1 MLRTQIG
8 NAAYLSHLSEVGSG
22 LDMVD
27 SPSNN
32 SENNV
37 NYITF
42 NQDASC
48 VALGVNNGYR
58 IYSCKSKI
66 SKRYKLLLH
75 EAVGIVEMLYTT
87 SLLAVVALGDEP
99 GALPRKLKIMNTKRL
114 TTICDLLFPSTILL
128 VRLGSKRMVVLLE
141 SQIYIYDIATMSL
154 LHTIETS
161 PNTNRL
167 CALSNS
173 NDKEGVSILAYP
185 SPPKTITHE
194 SLLVNGINTNG
205 GSNSAQSNIQ
215 LVSNAPNRVGDAI
228 LFDLISLQPLAVIEA
243 HKAALSAMCLSND
256 GTLLATASDR
266 GTIVRVFN
274 VQTGVKLYQ
283 FRRGTYS
290 TKIYSLK
297 FSLDNKYVVAT
308 SSSGTVH
315 IFRLGEEE
323 LLANK
328 QRQKRAAKEDKSTGY
343 ETIVEETDHALADG
357 ITEENEEEE
366 MADDGDDSDNDNAD
380 ADTDDVEV
388 DVEVD
393 VNVGVDAEADSDDG
407 GSNVPSKQRKLSQ
420 SSAASNSSSTSQVF
434 GISSADEH
442 RERTEPVV
450 DQTRLSMAR
459 IIRRSS
465 QTLGRKAAQKMG
477 DLLPMRFSS
486 ILEPT
491 RHFASLKIQSV
502 GRDVK
507 SIAMLD
513 HELRTEHISLTQLAS
528 KDPQDS
534 MLRPVSSSGS
544 NSSGKEALPLNL
556 LHINVVTSEG
566 YFYTYGLDPERGG
579 DCILLHQYS
588 LLDD

>member
-1 MLRTQIG
+1 MLKRQIG
-8 NAAYLSHLSEVGSG
+8 NTAYMPQLSEDGSDAEYADG
-22 LDMVD
+22 SAATLD
-27 SPSNN
+27 NT
-32 SENNV
+32 V

-58 IYSCKSKI
+58 IYSCKSDI
-66 SKRYKLLLH
+66 SKRFLLDLG
-75 EAVGIVEMLYTT
+75 EAIGIVEMLYKT
-87 SLLAVVALGDEP
+87 SLLAVVALGEEP
-99 GALPRKLKIMNTKRL
+99 GALPRKLKIMNSNRQA
-114 TTICDLLFPSTILL
+114 TICDLIFPSTILL
-128 VRLGSKRMVVLLE
+128 VRLSSKRLVVLLE
-141 SQIYIYDIATMSL
+141 SQIYIYDIASMTL

-173 NDKEGVSILAYP
+173 TDDDGLSLLAYP

-205 GSNSAQSNIQ
+205 GSNSAQNNIQ
-215 LVSNAPNRVGDAI
+215 SVSNAPNRVGDAI
-228 LFDLISLQPLAVIEA
+228 IFDLISLQPLSVVEA
-243 HKAALSAMCLSND
+243 HKAALSAMSLSND
-256 GTLLATASDR
+256 GSLLATASDK

-283 FRRGTYS
+283 FRRGTYP
-290 TKIYSLK
+290 TKIYSLM
-297 FSLDNKYVVAT
+297 FSSDNRYVVAT

-323 LLANK
+323 LLAYK
-328 QRQKRAAKEDKSTGY
+328 QRQKREAKAKKSAGY
-343 ETIVEETDHALADG
+343 ETIVEETVDQRQGDG
-357 ITEENEEEE
+357 MDNGDE
-366 MADDGDDSDNDNAD
+366 MADDDDDSDKDD
-380 ADTDDVEV
+380 EDDDVDEDEEDEV
-388 DVEVD
+388 DDGDEE
-393 VNVGVDAEADSDDG
+393 GGDSDDG
-407 GSNVPSKQRKLSQ
+407 ASNVPIKQRKLSQ
-420 SSAASNSSSTSQVF
+420 SSVASNNSVTSGMS
-434 GISSADEH
+434 GISANDEFK
-442 RERTEPVV
+442 ERSEPIV

-465 QTLGRKAAQKMG
+465 QTLGRRAAQKMG
-477 DLLPMRFSS
+477 DLLPSRFSS

-502 GRDVK
+502 GKEVK

-513 HELRTEHISLTQLAS
+513 NEIYTESLSVAHLAT
-528 KDPQDS
+528 KDSQETL
-534 MLRPVSSSGS
+534 LRPVLSSGS
-544 NSSGKEALPLNL
+544 NSSGKEILPLNL
-556 LHINVVTSEG
+556 LHINVVTAEG

-588 LLDD
+588 LLED

>member
-1 MLRTQIG
+1 MLKTQIG
-8 NAAYLSHLSEVGSG
+8 SASYMSHLSENGS
-22 LDMVD
+22 DTEFVD
-27 SPSNN
+27 GPTSTSGD
-32 SENNV
+32 SV

-42 NQDASC
+42 NQDATC

-58 IYSCKSKI
+58 IYSCKPEI
-66 SKRYKLLLH
+66 SKRFYLDRA

-99 GALPRKLKIMNTKRL
+99 GSLPRKLKIINTRRSA
-114 TTICDLLFPSTILL
+114 TICDLIFPSTILL
-128 VRLGSKRMVVLLE
+128 VRLGVRRMVVLLE
-141 SQIYIYDIATMSL
+141 LQIYIYDVATMTL

-161 PNTNRL
+161 PNVNRL
-167 CALSNS
+167 CALSNNTDEDGAS
-173 NDKEGVSILAYP
+173 LLAYP
-185 SPPKTITHE
+185 SPPKTVTHE

-205 GSNSAQSNIQ
+205 GLNLAQNNI
-215 LVSNAPNRVGDAI
+215 LSVSNAPNRVGDAI
-228 LFDLISLQPLAVIEA
+228 IFDLISLQPLAVIEA

-256 GTLLATASDR
+256 GTLLATASDK

-283 FRRGTYS
+283 FRRGTYP
-290 TKIYSLK
+290 TKIYSLII
-297 FSLDNKYVVAT
+297 SLDNRYVVAT

-328 QRQKRAAKEDKSTGY
+328 QRQKREAKEEKPRSY
-343 ETIVEETDHALADG
+343 ETIVEETDKAVAES
-357 ITEENEEEE
+357 INEEIDNDDDD
-366 MADDGDDSDNDNAD
+366 MADDGDDSDNDND
-380 ADTDDVEV
+380 GDGD
-388 DVEVD
+388 
-393 VNVGVDAEADSDDG
+393 GDSDDG
-407 GSNVPSKQRKLSQ
+407 SSNVPMKQRKLSQ
-420 SSAASNSSSTSQVF
+420 SSVASNNSAASGMS
-434 GISSADEH
+434 GISNSDEL
-442 RERTEPVV
+442 RERTEPIV
-450 DQTRLSMAR
+450 DQTRLSVAR

-465 QTLGRKAAQKMG
+465 QTLGRKAAQRMG
-477 DLLPMRFSS
+477 DLLPSRFSS

-502 GRDVK
+502 GKDVK

-513 HELRTEHISLTQLAS
+513 IELRTEHVSLAHLAT
-528 KDPQDS
+528 KDSQDS
-534 MLRPVSSSGS
+534 GLRPVTSSGS
-544 NSSGKEALPLNL
+544 STSSKDNLPLNL